1 LLLVYTI
8 SAVLGLYDE
17 HSESHCNVHQKLRV
31 STSAGQLA
39 GTPGLVAVK
48 VLDTK
53 QFRNIH
59 DIDVVGNELGVM
71 QTLRHPNI
79 IEMVDVIFRES
90 RFYIILELAD
100 GGDLRDWIVQ
110 EGPLS
115 EADCQRLF
123 QQCVGALSFCQ
134 RRHICHRDLKPENIL
149 LDSNH
154 NAKIADF
161 GLASVVA
168 PGENFGQYCGTPAFS
183 APEAFSSEAYE
194 GGPADVWSLGIV
206 MYECLTGKL
215 PFAGGSGGVA
225 KLVERL
231 QRCVAS

>member
-1 LLLVYTI
+1 V
-8 SAVLGLYDE
+8 A
-17 HSESHCNVHQKLRV
+17 
-31 STSAGQLA
+31 AGQLA
-39 GTPGLVAVK
+39 GRPGLVAVK

-59 DIDVVGNELGVM
+59 DIDTVGNELGVM

-79 IEMVDVIFRES
+79 IEMIDVIFREP
-90 RFYIILELAD
+90 RFYITLELAD
-100 GGDLRDWIVQ
+100 GGDLREWIVE
-110 EGPLS
+110 EGSLPEP
-115 EADCQRLF
+115 EAQRLF
-123 QQCVGALSFCQ
+123 QQCVGALSFCK

-149 LDSNH
+149 LDSNR

-168 PGENFGQYCGTPAFS
+168 PGENFGRYCGTPAFS
-183 APEAFSSEAYE
+183 APEAFSNETYE

-215 PFAGGSGGVA
+215 PFVGGGGGLS
-225 KLVERL
+225 KLIERL
-231 QRCVAS
+231 QRCAFVGGTGPRGALCCVCHA